1 MRILR
6 LFLCLVLVLGAAA
19 GVRAQAVNIQTP
31 EQLQKLLAPVA
42 LFDDGLLASILTATT
57 VPNELSQAATWRAAN
72 PGPLTAMPDKD
83 WDPAV
88 KTLLSFPQ
96 ILTKMT
102 TNTGWTRKVGQA
114 MLAQPQDVLA
124 AIQAYRAMLD
134 KSGALDGGGHLVVNN
149 TGGVIVLTP
158 VTPGTIYVPLY
169 STADYDYYRPSVT
182 WSPGVPVGAWWGY
195 RTFNWPSG
203 TVVVAPERL
212 ADFNYPAGSQ
222 YGKDT
227 STLWAPSQASHAAY
241 ASYRAAAG
249 TPAPGSAPPPPPSG
263 GGAPPDSGMQGSAN
277 DWSSAWDYNG
287 GTYDYGYGYGY
298 GYGAVAPGVRAA
310 QVNAWAGANGGS
322 FDNAAGQR
330 GGASRPGTGFGGRR
344 R

>member
-1 MRILR
+1 MRTPR
-6 LFLCLVLVLGAAA
+6 LFLCLVLVLGLAAA
-19 GVRAQAVNIQTP
+19 ARAQAVNIQTP

-42 LFDDGLLASILTATT
+42 LFDDGLLATILTATT
-57 VPNELSQAATWRAAN
+57 VPGDISQAATWRAAN

-88 KTLLSFPQ
+88 KALLSFPPL
-96 ILTKMT
+96 LTKMSS
-102 TNTGWTRKVGQA
+102 NTGWTRKVGQA

-134 KSGALDGGGHLVVNN
+134 KSGALDGGGHLVVTN
-149 TGGVIVLTP
+149 TGGAVVLAP
-158 VTPGTIYVPLY
+158 VDPTTLYVPLY

-182 WSPGVPVGAWWGY
+182 WSQGVPVGPWWGY
-195 RTFNWPSG
+195 RTFNWPSA
-203 TVVVAPERL
+203 TIVLAPDRL
-212 ADFNYPAGSQ
+212 AAFNYPAGSR
-222 YGKDT
+222 YGQET
-227 STLWAPSQASHAAY
+227 SVVWAPSQASHSAY

-249 TPAPGSAPPPPPSG
+249 TPDPNAPPPPPSSS
-263 GGAPPDSGMQGSAN
+263 PPPSSTMQGSAN
-277 DWSSAWDYNG
+277 DWSSNWDYNG

-298 GYGAVAPGVRAA
+298 GYGAVAPGVTAA
-310 QVNAWAGANGGS
+310 RVDAWAGANNGAI
-322 FDNAAGQR
+322 DNAAGQR